1 MHSGV
6 KYQGTQIINTKRHAM
21 VTSGGKQGEGE
32 GSEQGTFD
40 YSSMLTGAFMSI
52 HIVIVIILHN
62 LHTIFCVL
70 NNS

>member
-1 MHSGV
+1 
-6 KYQGTQIINTKRHAM
+6 M
-21 VTSGGKQGEGE
+21 VMSGGKQGEGE

-40 YSSMLTGAFMSI
+40 YSSMLTGAFVSI
-52 HIVIVIILHN
+52 YIVIVIILHN